1 MTVAVAVEGRTPGQA
16 QGQAQGRMPEQTPGR
31 MPGQAPSGRHGRPP
45 GGPERLYVITG
56 GRSGA
61 GPATRLDL
69 VTLIVA
75 TAPSRAGRIPEH
87 AAILRMCRH
96 PLSVAEISAHLRL
109 PFSATAVLITDLL
122 AVGLVAERQP
132 VKVGIPDPELL
143 KEVIRGLRRL

>member
-1 MTVAVAVEGRTPGQA
+1 MA
-16 QGQAQGRMPEQTPGR
+16 
-31 MPGQAPSGRHGRPP
+31 APTSPGRHGRPP

-56 GRSGA
+56 GRSGP
-61 GPATRLDL
+61 GPVRRLDL

-75 TAPSRAGRIPEH
+75 TAPPSAGTFPEH

-109 PFSATAVLITDLL
+109 PFSVTAVLITDLL
-122 AVGLVAERQP
+122 TAGLAAERRP